1 MNLNDTLRLFLYF
14 IDSCVSRVQFSPAV
28 HQKRR
33 EYNKRRRKMMN
44 SDHQDDDD
52 YSSIRVLIKPTPKAV
67 NARPPSSLS

>member
-1 MNLNDTLRLFLYF
+1 
-14 IDSCVSRVQFSPAV
+14 
-28 HQKRR
+28 
-33 EYNKRRRKMMN
+33 MMN